1 MTLGLSYRSD
11 SKRAEA
17 VVAEIKS
24 LGRKAFAL
32 QSDVA
37 REDEVVALFA
47 RVDKELGPLTALVN
61 NAGITGRAARVQD
74 VDAASVNEVLAAN
87 VTGSFI
93 CAREAVRRMSTRQ
106 GGRGGAIVNISSAA
120 SRHGSPGEYVHYAAS
135 KGAIDTFTVGLAK
148 EVADDGIRVNAIRP
162 GLIDTEIHASSG
174 IPDRV
179 ARITPTIPLK
189 RIGSADEVA
198 ARGSVAA
205 VGRRVLRH
213 GRDPG
218 CVGGTVNFNSLPGSE
233 WLLKRTRITPSGAN
247 APTYFARDRRTA
259 PN

>member
-1 MTLGLSYRSD
+1 MAKNILITGGGRGIGAAIAIAAARAGYDVGFSYKSD

-17 VVAEIKS
+17 VVAEIKA

-32 QSDVA
+32 KSDVA

-47 RVDKELGPLTALVN
+47 RVDRELGPLSALVN
-61 NAGITGRAARVQD
+61 NAGITGRAARVQEI
-74 VDAASVNEVLAAN
+74 DAASVNEVLAAN

-93 CAREAVRRMSTRQ
+93 CAREAVKRMSTRQ

-120 SRHGSPGEYVHYAAS
+120 SRHGSPGEYIHYAAS

-162 GLIDTEIHASSG
+162 GLIDTEIHTSSG

-189 RIGSADEVA
+189 RIGRADEVA
-198 ARGSVAA
+198 AA
-205 VGRRVLRH
+205 VL
-213 GRDPG
+213 
-218 CVGGTVNFNSLPGSE
+218 
-233 WLLKRTRITPSGAN
+233 WLLSDAASYVTGAILDVSGG
-247 APTYFARDRRTA
+247 R
-259 PN
+259 

>member
-1 MTLGLSYRSD
+1 MAQSILVTGGGRGIGAAIAMAAARAGYDVAFSYRSNGE
-11 SKRAEA
+11 RAEA
-17 VVAEIKS
+17 VVSEIKA

-47 RVDKELGPLTALVN
+47 RVDKDLGPLTALVN

-106 GGRGGAIVNISSAA
+106 GGHGGAIVNISSAA
-120 SRHGSPGEYVHYAAS
+120 SRHGSPGEYIHYAAS

-189 RIGSADEVA
+189 RIGRADEVA
-198 ARGSVAA
+198 AA
-205 VGRRVLRH
+205 VM
-213 GRDPG
+213 
-218 CVGGTVNFNSLPGSE
+218 
-233 WLLKRTRITPSGAN
+233 WLLSDAASYVTGAILDVSGG
-247 APTYFARDRRTA
+247 R
-259 PN
+259 

>member
-1 MTLGLSYRSD
+1 MAQNILITGGGRGIGAAVAIAAARAGYDVGLSYKSD
-11 SKRAEA
+11 GGRAEA
-17 VVAEIKS
+17 VVTEIKS

-47 RVDKELGPLTALVN
+47 RVDKELGPLNALVN
-61 NAGITGRAARVQD
+61 NAGITGRAVRVQD
-74 VDAASVNEVLAAN
+74 VDAASVNEVMAAN

-120 SRHGSPGEYVHYAAS
+120 ARHGSPGEYIHYAAS

-174 IPDRV
+174 LPDRV

-189 RIGSADEVA
+189 RIGRADEVA
-198 ARGSVAA
+198 AA
-205 VGRRVLRH
+205 VL
-213 GRDPG
+213 
-218 CVGGTVNFNSLPGSE
+218 
-233 WLLKRTRITPSGAN
+233 WLLSDSASYVTGAILDVSGG
-247 APTYFARDRRTA
+247 R
-259 PN
+259 

>member
-1 MTLGLSYRSD
+1 MTQTILITGGGRGIGAATAIAAARAGYDVALSYKRD
-11 SKRAEA
+11 SGRADT
-17 VVAEIKS
+17 VVAEIKG

-37 REDEVVALFA
+37 QENDVVALFV
-47 RVDKELGPLTALVN
+47 RVDRELGPLNALVN
-61 NAGITGRAARVQD
+61 NAGITGRAVRVQD
-74 VDAASVNEVLAAN
+74 VDAATVNEVLAAN
-87 VTGSFI
+87 VTGSFL
-93 CAREAVRRMSTRQ
+93 CAREAVKRMSTRQ

-179 ARITPTIPLK
+179 TRIVPTVPLK
-189 RIGSADEVA
+189 RIGTGDEVA
-198 ARGSVAA
+198 AA
-205 VGRRVLRH
+205 VL
-213 GRDPG
+213 
-218 CVGGTVNFNSLPGSE
+218 
-233 WLLKRTRITPSGAN
+233 WLLSDAASYVTGAILDVSGG
-247 APTYFARDRRTA
+247 R
-259 PN
+259 

>member
-1 MTLGLSYRSD
+1 MNQNILITGGGRGIGAAIAIAAARAGYDVGLSYKSD
-11 SKRAEA
+11 GKRAEA
-17 VVAEIKS
+17 VVAEIRS

-47 RVDKELGPLTALVN
+47 RIDKELGPLNALVN
-61 NAGITGRAARVQD
+61 NAGITGRAVRVQD
-74 VDAASVNEVLAAN
+74 VDAASVNEVMAAN

-93 CAREAVRRMSTRQ
+93 CAREAVKRMSTRQ

-120 SRHGSPGEYVHYAAS
+120 SRHGSPGEYIHYAAS

-189 RIGSADEVA
+189 RIGSAGEVA
-198 ARGSVAA
+198 AA
-205 VGRRVLRH
+205 VL
-213 GRDPG
+213 
-218 CVGGTVNFNSLPGSE
+218 
-233 WLLKRTRITPSGAN
+233 WLLSDAASYVTGAILDVSGG
-247 APTYFARDRRTA
+247 R
-259 PN
+259 

>member
-1 MTLGLSYRSD
+1 MAQNILITGGGRGIGAAIAIAAARAGYDVGLSYKSD
-11 SKRAEA
+11 SGRAEA
-17 VVAEIKS
+17 VVTDIKA

-47 RVDKELGPLTALVN
+47 RVDKELGPLNALVN
-61 NAGITGRAARVQD
+61 NAGITGRAVRVQD
-74 VDAASVNEVLAAN
+74 VDAASVNDVMAAN

-93 CAREAVRRMSTRQ
+93 CAREAVKRMSTRQ

-120 SRHGSPGEYVHYAAS
+120 SRHGSPGEYIHYAAS

-189 RIGSADEVA
+189 RIGRADEVA
-198 ARGSVAA
+198 AA
-205 VGRRVLRH
+205 VL
-213 GRDPG
+213 
-218 CVGGTVNFNSLPGSE
+218 
-233 WLLKRTRITPSGAN
+233 WLLSDAASYVTGAILDVSGG
-247 APTYFARDRRTA
+247 R
-259 PN
+259 

>member
-1 MTLGLSYRSD
+1 MAQNILITGGGRGIGAAIAIAAARAGYDVALSYKSD

-17 VVAEIKS
+17 VVADIKA

-47 RVDKELGPLTALVN
+47 RVDREFGPLNALVN

-74 VDAASVNEVLAAN
+74 VDAAAVNEVMAAN

-120 SRHGSPGEYVHYAAS
+120 SRHGSPGEYIHYAAS
-135 KGAIDTFTVGLAK
+135 KGAIDTFTVGLAR

-174 IPDRV
+174 IPGRV

-189 RIGSADEVA
+189 RIGRADEVA
-198 ARGSVAA
+198 SA
-205 VGRRVLRH
+205 VL
-213 GRDPG
+213 
-218 CVGGTVNFNSLPGSE
+218 
-233 WLLKRTRITPSGAN
+233 WLLSDAASYVTGAILDVSGG
-247 APTYFARDRRTA
+247 R
-259 PN
+259 

>member
-1 MTLGLSYRSD
+1 MAQNILITGGGRGIGAAIAMAAARAGYDVALSYKSD

-17 VVAEIKS
+17 VVAEIKA

-47 RVDKELGPLTALVN
+47 RVDKELGPLNALVN

-120 SRHGSPGEYVHYAAS
+120 VAPWQPGRIHPLCRLQGRHRH
-135 KGAIDTFTVGLAK
+135 LH
-148 EVADDGIRVNAIRP
+148 RRP
-162 GLIDTEIHASSG
+162 GQGSG
-174 IPDRV
+174 R
-179 ARITPTIPLK
+179 
-189 RIGSADEVA
+189 
-198 ARGSVAA
+198 
-205 VGRRVLRH
+205 
-213 GRDPG
+213 
-218 CVGGTVNFNSLPGSE
+218 
-233 WLLKRTRITPSGAN
+233 
-247 APTYFARDRRTA
+247 
-259 PN
+259 